1 MIFFPH
7 GCPFDPAPLI
17 VKTLLCSGVIFSC
30 VCKFHPDRGG
40 GPTGWVGEENPGDG
54 GDFPAAALAWM
65 CWMGLPWKPE
75 VKEAVVKDDWVSILA
90 WKAGYQSPFLPVP
103 LIAG

>member
-1 MIFFPH
+1 
-7 GCPFDPAPLI
+7 
-17 VKTLLCSGVIFSC
+17 
-30 VCKFHPDRGG
+30 
-40 GPTGWVGEENPGDG
+40 
-54 GDFPAAALAWM
+54 
-65 CWMGLPWKPE
+65 MGLPWKPE